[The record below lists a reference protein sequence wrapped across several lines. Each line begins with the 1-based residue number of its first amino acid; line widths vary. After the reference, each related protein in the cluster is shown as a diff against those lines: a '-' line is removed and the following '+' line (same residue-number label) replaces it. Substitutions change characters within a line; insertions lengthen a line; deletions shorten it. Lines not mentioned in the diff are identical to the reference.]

1 MVRKQ
6 AGEVWKEITFTEVV
20 PRSKYAVS
28 NTGRVAQYTESL
40 DDGRLIKPLLYEGF
54 PGFRTYRD
62 GKAKVHLVHRVMLET
77 FGFPRPDD
85 THRVIHLD
93 FVKTNNRLSNLK
105 WVNKDDWHAHQN
117 KNPKVIA
124 SRSVKG
130 EVKPYQGL
138 KLTATQVALLK
149 KKLFDPER
157 KTRIRLLAKQYGV
170 TEMTLYRI
178 KSGEN
183 WSHVAPAP

>member
-1 MVRKQ
+1 MLKKQ
-6 AGEVWKEITFTEVV
+6 VGEVWRDIHFNDFLPKL
-20 PRSKYAVS
+20 KYAIS
-28 NTGRVAQYTESL
+28 NTGRVASYESVL
-40 DDGRLIKPLLYEGF
+40 DEGKLIKQHLFDGF
-54 PGFRTYRD
+54 PGFRIYD
-62 GKAKVHLVHRVMLET
+62 KGKTKSFLTHRVLLET
-77 FGFPRPDD
+77 FGFQRPDD
-85 THRVIHLD
+85 TYRVIHLD
-93 FVKTNNRLSNLK
+93 FKKENNRLSNLK
-105 WVNKDDWHAHQN
+105 WVNKADWHAHQN
-117 KNPKVIA
+117 KNPRVIA

-157 KTRIRLLAKQYGV
+157 KTRIRILAKQYGV